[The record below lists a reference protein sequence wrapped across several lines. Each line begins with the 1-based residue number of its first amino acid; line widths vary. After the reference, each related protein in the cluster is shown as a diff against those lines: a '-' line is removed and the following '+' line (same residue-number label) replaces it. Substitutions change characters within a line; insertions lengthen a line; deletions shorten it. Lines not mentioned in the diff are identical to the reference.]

1 MQRVQTDPS
10 LPPGPHLEALRDRTK
25 VRFFFLFEQI
35 RNGLLVLEQLIG
47 FVYVVMCLA
56 VLFFPE
62 GTEGTNA
69 SKSFLQKKKSSLTR
83 QIRVVRSKV
92 KVHRC

>member
-10 LPPGPHLEALRDRTK
+10 LPPGLHLEALQDRTK
-25 VRFFFLFEQI
+25 VRFFFIQQI

-56 VLFFPE
+56 VSCFSQRAPRAQTQVNLSYRRKNHP
-62 GTEGTNA
+62 
-69 SKSFLQKKKSSLTR
+69 SLD
-83 QIRVVRSKV
+83 RSEL
-92 KVHRC
+92 

>member
-10 LPPGPHLEALRDRTK
+10 LPPGLHLEALQDRTK
-25 VRFFFLFEQI
+25 VRLEI
-35 RNGLLVLEQLIG
+35 RNALLVLEQLIG

-56 VLFFPE
+56 VLFFSE

>member
-10 LPPGPHLEALRDRTK
+10 LPPGLHLEALQDRTK
-25 VRFFFLFEQI
+25 VRFFFIQQI

-56 VLFFPE
+56 VSCFFPE